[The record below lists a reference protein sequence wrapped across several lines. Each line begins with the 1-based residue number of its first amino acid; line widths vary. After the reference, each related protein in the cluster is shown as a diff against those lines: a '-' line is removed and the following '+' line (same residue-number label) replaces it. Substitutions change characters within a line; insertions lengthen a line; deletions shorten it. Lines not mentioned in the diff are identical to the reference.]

1 MTEIILT
8 MLNGDEIS
16 TTVKGSIINARRW
29 AKAYLKN
36 QDIVRVEI
44 PIFEDGMLMMPEI
57 YEDRRLLWNG
67 C

>member
-8 MLNGDEIS
+8 MLNGDEIP
-16 TTVKGSIINARRW
+16 TLVKGGIANARRW

-44 PIFEDGMLMMPEI
+44 PIIEDGMLMMPEV
-57 YEDRRLLWNG
+57 YEDRRFLWNG

>member
-8 MLNGDEIS
+8 MINGDEIS
-16 TTVKGSIINARRW
+16 TMVKGGLTNARRW

-44 PIFEDGMLMMPEI
+44 PIIEDGMLMMPEV
-57 YEDRRLLWNG
+57 YEDRRFLWNG